1 MRNQRGTSYFAILFA
16 IMGFAFIAKIAIAVW
31 GPYWDDR
38 ILDSQIEELLKSAPA
53 NMNPAD
59 FNKQMNQR
67 LGMNNLHDMKFEET
81 SKVTNTKGLEVA
93 KNYEIR
99 KNFMMNIDLVMKF
112 EKDFDQS
119 TVKTK

>member
-16 IMGFAFIAKIAIAVW
+16 IMGFAFIAKIAVAVW

-59 FNKQMNQR
+59 FNKQMNQ
-67 LGMNNLHDMKFEET
+67 
-81 SKVTNTKGLEVA
+81 NT
-93 KNYEIR
+93 
-99 KNFMMNIDLVMKF
+99 
-112 EKDFDQS
+112 EKPSIQE
-119 TVKTK
+119 

>member
-1 MRNQRGTSYFAILFA
+1 MKHQRGASYFAILFA
-16 IMGFAFIAKIAIAVW
+16 IVGFAFIAKIAIAVW

-38 ILDSQIEELLKSAPA
+38 VLDGQIEELLKVSPA
-53 NMNPAD
+53 NETPNNFVKAID
-59 FNKQMNQR
+59 QR
-67 LGMNNLHDMKFEET
+67 LTINNVRDLKFSEIAQ
-81 SKVTNTKGLEVA
+81 VTNTSGLQVH
-93 KNYEIR
+93 KSYEIR

>member
-16 IMGFAFIAKIAIAVW
+16 IMGFAFIAKIAVAVW

-38 ILDSQIEELLKSAPA
+38 ILDGQIEELLKAAPA